1 MFRRIGLT
9 LLVVCVCAI
18 LPGAT
23 LFAGITN
30 GTFQGYDSDPLN
42 CWIPWDFPSAAITD
56 QLIPAGL
63 TGAKMYETED
73 GMTYLSQSFN
83 IEHGYG
89 ILQFD
94 LKFEHIGGGDTE
106 FFFVSLSDSGTPVSG
121 SLSHNDTVIPEDDKL
136 PQNIYYSYRVG
147 SDGTIAHALGVE
159 HPEPEFL
166 GEWGRVLIPVSD
178 LWVNPTVW
186 FGITSIDYNVA
197 ATAMIDNVAIVPE
210 PATMTLG
217 LIGVAVV
224 GAVRRRMR

>member
-1 MFRRIGLT
+1 M
-9 LLVVCVCAI
+9 A
-18 LPGAT
+18 
-23 LFAGITN
+23 
-30 GTFQGYDSDPLN
+30 
-42 CWIPWDFPSAAITD
+42 
-56 QLIPAGL
+56 QL
-63 TGAKMYETED
+63 
-73 GMTYLSQSFN
+73 
-83 IEHGYG
+83 
-89 ILQFD
+89 
-94 LKFEHIGGGDTE
+94 
-106 FFFVSLSDSGTPVSG
+106 
-121 SLSHNDTVIPEDDKL
+121 
-136 PQNIYYSYRVG
+136 
-147 SDGTIAHALGVE
+147 HALGVE